1 MRISTKG
8 RYALRTLAD
17 IASQRTSNPVSFQS
31 IAQRQGISQKYLW
44 QIITPLKEAGILD
57 VIRGVNGGC
66 VLTRDPQTLTVRDIL
81 VAAEGPI
88 MLVPCLNDHPDCAR
102 AASCCAR
109 SVWNRVNQKLLA
121 ALDEITL
128 STVMEEQAIP

>member
-17 IASQRTSNPVSFQS
+17 IACQGTAHPVSFQS

-44 QIITPLKEAGILD
+44 QIITPLKDAGLLE
-57 VIRGVNGGC
+57 VVRGVNGGC
-66 VLTRDPQTLTVRDIL
+66 ILTRDPHTLTVRDIL

-88 MLVPCLNDHPDCAR
+88 QLVPCLNDHPDCTR
-102 AASCCAR
+102 AATCCAR
-109 SVWNRVNQKLLA
+109 TVWNQVNEKLLA

-128 STVMEEQAIP
+128 STVMDEQSIP